1 MADKAKVLK
10 TVVAVASLGLV
21 PAHHFLRDGKN
32 PLTLEALRAAYP
44 RLSAADAARYLRPLN
59 QALREGA
66 LLTPR
71 RAAAFLAQLGHESGE
86 LRYWEELA
94 SGADYEN
101 RKDLGNTQPGDG
113 VRFKGRGP
121 IQLTGRANYRAAGAA
136 LGLPLEEQPEL
147 VATVDVG
154 FRVAVWFWNSRKL
167 SALADLGTL
176 EAFRTITLRI
186 NGGQNGA
193 ADREAKWATAK
204 AVLGDGT

>member
-1 MADKAKVLK
+1 MTPK
-10 TVVAVASLGLV
+10 TQKTLVAVASLGVV
-21 PAHHFLRDGKN
+21 PLAHFLRDGKT
-32 PLTLEALRAAYP
+32 PLTQEALSKVYP

-86 LRYWEELA
+86 LRYWEELE
-94 SGADYEN
+94 SGAKYEG
-101 RKDLGNTQPGDG
+101 RKDLGNTQAGDG
-113 VRFKGRGP
+113 VRYKGRGP
-121 IQLTGRANYRAAGAA
+121 IQLTGRANYRAAGAS
-136 LGLPLEEQPEL
+136 LRLPLEEHPEL

-154 FRVAVWFWNSRKL
+154 FRVAVWFWNSRNL
-167 SALADLGTL
+167 SALADVGTL
-176 EAFRTITLRI
+176 ETFKAITSRI

-193 ADREAKWATAK
+193 ADREAKWSTAK

>member
-1 MADKAKVLK
+1 MDPKLHKK
-10 TVVAVASLGLV
+10 VVAVASLGVV
-21 PAHHFLRDGKN
+21 PVVHFLRDGRN
-32 PLTLEALRAAYP
+32 PLTLEALREVYP

-59 QALREGA
+59 KALREGA

-94 SGADYEN
+94 SGVDYEG
-101 RKDLGNTQPGDG
+101 RKGLGNTQAGDG
-113 VRFKGRGP
+113 VRYKGRGP

-154 FRVAVWFWNSRKL
+154 FRVAVWFWNSRNL
-167 SALADLGTL
+167 SALADVGTL
-176 EAFRTITLRI
+176 ASFRSITQRI

-193 ADREAKWATAK
+193 ADREAKWSTAK